1 MKIKRFGE
9 FINEKA
15 VSFEDVLSN
24 EPDTVIIRYV
34 GHTSTKEQLNFVLYN
49 SKEKTIE
56 GFIQIDRFKGDNEF
70 IISKSYAID
79 KHGPLMYDV
88 ALSEASPNG
97 IIPDRMIRPA
107 AQKIWKYY
115 DMQRPDVKKTKMQKD
130 HYWYAKEFDV
140 DLEHEHLKTPE
151 TLELLNKIY
160 SVDKPLGHVEE
171 LIERGNALV
180 EKEKLKPSELIQMA
194 ETAFYKRYNDELKK

>member
-1 MKIKRFGE
+1 MKIKNFGE

-24 EPDTVIIRYV
+24 EPNTVLIKYIGRS
-34 GHTSTKEQLNFVLYN
+34 TSKEQLNIVLYN
-49 SKEKTIE
+49 SKDKIIE
-56 GFIQIDRFKGDNEF
+56 GFIQIDRFKGDDEF
-70 IISKSYAID
+70 MISKSYAVD

-107 AQKIWKYY
+107 AQKIWEYY
-115 DMQRPDVKKTKMQKD
+115 NTQRRDVKKIIMHET

-140 DLEHEHLKTPE
+140 DLEHEHLKNPE
-151 TLELLNKIY
+151 TLKLLNKIY
-160 SVDKPLGHVEE
+160 SVDKPSKLSNE
-171 LIERGNALV
+171 LIEKGNELV
-180 EKEKLKPSELIQMA
+180 KKEKLKPSELVKSA
-194 ETAFYKRYNDELKK
+194 EAVFFKRYNDELQK